1 MSEEAFDAA
10 QEALNRMRRAS
21 KRGTGCHLTAE
32 MIACLS
38 VTKIAEIWEQPDP
51 RAVEK
56 GEAEDGDRG

>member
-1 MSEEAFDAA
+1 MSDDSFDAA

-21 KRGTGCHLTAE
+21 QRRTGCHLTAE
-32 MIACLS
+32 MIAELS

-56 GEAEDGDRG
+56 GEAK